1 LKQKTTFSLKL
12 FCFFSK
18 NKLLRS
24 IRYR

>member
-12 FCFFSK
+12 FCFFGK
-18 NKLLRS
+18 NKLLCS